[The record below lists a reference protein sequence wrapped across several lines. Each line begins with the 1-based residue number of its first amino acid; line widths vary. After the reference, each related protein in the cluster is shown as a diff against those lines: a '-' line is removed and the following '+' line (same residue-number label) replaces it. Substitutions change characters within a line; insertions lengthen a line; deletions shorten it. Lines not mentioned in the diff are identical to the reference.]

1 MSRVESPSHPR
12 CPPGFRRL
20 QVVEDDGEDSGDSKA
35 EFKRFSDG
43 VLKAEGIA
51 LSDGSESKT
60 GQAFPGRCR
69 KFKASSVNLVA
80 RLVGTTMAM
89 VKGMLPCRDAMAF
102 LDLSPRS
109 GHSMST
115 SIKISIVKQ
124 QTLSCDMTGNS
135 NKNNT

>member
-1 MSRVESPSHPR
+1 MA
-12 CPPGFRRL
+12 L
-20 QVVEDDGEDSGDSKA
+20 ED
-35 EFKRFSDG
+35 FQLVHR
-43 VLKAEGIA
+43 
-51 LSDGSESKT
+51 
-60 GQAFPGRCR
+60 
-69 KFKASSVNLVA
+69 VA